1 MSPATRQDVQNIVDV
16 ARNRIEQRTV
26 AKQDIVNLT
35 DSLRQLIGLHQQS
48 QQMIKASEY
57 QRLQLTRRAAAVDVR
72 LANLENEIRTLSAI
86 MTRMVEKQQPAVV
99 PTQPQPQVEQRQ
111 NEPGMA
117 RQYGYGYTPA
127 Q

>member
-1 MSPATRQDVQNIVDV
+1 MNPASRQDVQNIVDV

-26 AKQDIVNLT
+26 AKQDLINLT

-48 QQMIKASEY
+48 QQMIKQSEY
-57 QRLQLTRRAAAVDVR
+57 QRLQLTRRAAAVEAR
-72 LANLENEIRTLSAI
+72 MSSLENEIRTLTAVI
-86 MTRMVEKQQPAVV
+86 TRMVGQKQQPIIVPAP
-99 PTQPQPQVEQRQ
+99 PTQQVSNQ

-117 RQYGYGYTPA
+117 RQFGYTPA

>member
-1 MSPATRQDVQNIVDV
+1 MSPATRQDVQNIVDI

-48 QQMIKASEY
+48 QQMIKQSEY
-57 QRLQLTRRAAAVDVR
+57 QRLQLTRRAAAIEAR
-72 LANLENEIRTLSAI
+72 MSTLENELRTMTAV
-86 MTRMVEKQQPAVV
+86 MTRMITQKQQVIV
-99 PTQPQPQVEQRQ
+99 PTPQPQQLNSQ

-117 RQYGYGYTPA
+117 RQYGYTPA